1 MPPCCTARPRP
12 GTGPTVLS
20 INSMMAFLAFG
31 VAGPLLGLLA
41 DRVSLPVAM
50 VTAGARHSGGVL
62 LPARPTSRAGP

>member
-1 MPPCCTARPRP
+1 M
-12 GTGPTVLS
+12 LS

-50 VTAGARHSGGVL
+50 VTAGALSILGAFFY
-62 LPARPTSRAGP
+62 LPARRAERARDLHPADSQPAPSRG